1 MQYKHAYLLLYN
13 VTLLCGWLTYF
24 IVFAVQS
31 LTTRSIEHT
40 FDKCVTLLQVVQY
53 VPVVEVVHSVL
64 KIINAPVV
72 TTFIQVFSRVM
83 VVAVLSAF
91 KHSAVSIGYVMI
103 SVAWSIAE
111 TVRYV
116 YYVVNVVDKGK
127 MWYWLVWCRYS
138 LFIVLYPV
146 GVSGELITLWR
157 SMEELKKVNVMNGV
171 RLSDCVMVV
180 IVGYVPGLVMLY
192 LHLLK
197 QRGKVLGKVG
207 DKKKE

>member
-1 MQYKHAYLLLYN
+1 MQCKHAYLLLYN
-13 VTLLCGWLTYF
+13 VTLLCGWLTYLN
-24 IVFAVQS
+24 VFAAQL
-31 LTTRSIEHT
+31 LTTRSIART

-64 KIINAPVV
+64 KIVGAPVA
-72 TTFIQVFSRVM
+72 TTVVQVFSRVL

-111 TVRYV
+111 IVRYV
-116 YYVVNVVDKGK
+116 YYVMNVVDKGK
-127 MWYWLVWCRYS
+127 VWYWLVWCRYS

-146 GVSGELITLWR
+146 GVTGELITLWR
-157 SMEELKKVNVMNGV
+157 SMEELKKVNVVKGV

-197 QRGKVLGKVG
+197 QRRKVLGKVG
-207 DKKKE
+207 EKKKE

>member
-64 KIINAPVV
+64 KIINAPAV

-157 SMEELKKVNVMNGV
+157 SMEELKKVNVVNGV